1 MAHDTTS
8 NQIHSPGNP
17 DEDAEERS
25 LDQAI
30 ADSFPASDPVS
41 VSMPHKRHSAQD
53 RAPVF
58 EAFAIPLLAAAGLV
72 VLIAAAMLPRTKR

>member
-1 MAHDTTS
+1 MAQDTTS
-8 NQIHSPGNP
+8 HPFRSAGNLS
-17 DEDAEERS
+17 EDAVERH

-41 VSMPHKRHSAQD
+41 ATMPHEHHTD
-53 RAPVF
+53 RAPGFDALAV
-58 EAFAIPLLAAAGLV
+58 PLLAAAGLV